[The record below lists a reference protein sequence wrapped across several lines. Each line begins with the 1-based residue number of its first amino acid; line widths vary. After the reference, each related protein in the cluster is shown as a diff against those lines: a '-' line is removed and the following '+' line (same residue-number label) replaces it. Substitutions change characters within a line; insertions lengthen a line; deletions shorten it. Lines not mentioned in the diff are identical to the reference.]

1 MRKIPKFKS
10 DQEAAQFWDTHSLIE
25 FEDNLELVK
34 EKVFVKPEKQVMT
47 IRVDKKLANAMKA
60 IAREKGINY
69 STLARM
75 WLIERVKKEIEEI
88 NKVSSTL
95 FQLKKHYK
103 LSSTLAGGC
112 TNERASHAPRLKCYL
127 CIAVLSINQATV
139 DFDSCCIC

>member
-1 MRKIPKFKS
+1 MGKIPKFKS

-25 FEDNLELVK
+25 FEDDLELVK

-88 NKVSSTL
+88 K
-95 FQLKKHYK
+95 
-103 LSSTLAGGC
+103 
-112 TNERASHAPRLKCYL
+112 
-127 CIAVLSINQATV
+127 
-139 DFDSCCIC
+139 

>member
-1 MRKIPKFKS
+1 MGKIPKFKS

-25 FEDNLELVK
+25 FEDDLELVK

-75 WLIERVKKEIEEI
+75 WLIERIKKEIEEI
-88 NKVSSTL
+88 K
-95 FQLKKHYK
+95 
-103 LSSTLAGGC
+103 
-112 TNERASHAPRLKCYL
+112 
-127 CIAVLSINQATV
+127 
-139 DFDSCCIC
+139 

>member
-1 MRKIPKFKS
+1 MGKIPKFKS
-10 DQEAAQFWDTHSLIE
+10 DQEAAQFWDTHRLIE
-25 FEDNLELVK
+25 FEDDLELVK

-88 NKVSSTL
+88 K
-95 FQLKKHYK
+95 
-103 LSSTLAGGC
+103 
-112 TNERASHAPRLKCYL
+112 
-127 CIAVLSINQATV
+127 
-139 DFDSCCIC
+139 

>member
-1 MRKIPKFKS
+1 MGKIPKFKS

-25 FEDNLELVK
+25 FEDDLELVK

-75 WLIERVKKEIEEI
+75 WLIERVKKEMEEM
-88 NKVSSTL
+88 
-95 FQLKKHYK
+95 KK
-103 LSSTLAGGC
+103 
-112 TNERASHAPRLKCYL
+112 
-127 CIAVLSINQATV
+127 
-139 DFDSCCIC
+139 

>member
-25 FEDNLELVK
+25 FEDDLELVK

-47 IRVDKKLANAMKA
+47 IRVDKKLANALKI

-75 WLIERVKKEIEEI
+75 WLIERLKKEIEEI
-88 NKVSSTL
+88 K
-95 FQLKKHYK
+95 
-103 LSSTLAGGC
+103 
-112 TNERASHAPRLKCYL
+112 
-127 CIAVLSINQATV
+127 
-139 DFDSCCIC
+139 

>member
-1 MRKIPKFKS
+1 MAKVPKFKS
-10 DQEAAQFWDTHSLIE
+10 DQKAAQFWDTHSLIE
-25 FEDNLELVK
+25 FEDDLELVK

-88 NKVSSTL
+88 K
-95 FQLKKHYK
+95 
-103 LSSTLAGGC
+103 
-112 TNERASHAPRLKCYL
+112 
-127 CIAVLSINQATV
+127 
-139 DFDSCCIC
+139 